1 VSTRKRERERERDK
15 ERERERESERA
26 RERQRARERERE
38 RDCTIDPS
46 SYSRYFVVRRLNR
59 LQIPDTPT
67 GQNQ

>member
-1 VSTRKRERERERDK
+1 MSTRKRERERERDK
-15 ERERERESERA
+15 ERERERVSELERD
-26 RERQRARERERE
+26 REQERERE

>member
-15 ERERERESERA
+15 ERERVSELERD
-26 RERQRARERERE
+26 REQERERE